1 MRIPSAV
8 VLPALL
14 LVVARIGGQQ
24 PSAGFVPVT
33 SPMLQ
38 EPDPADWLMWR
49 RTLNSWGYSPLQQIN
64 RANVANLRMVWS
76 RGMGPGVQE
85 ATPLVHNG
93 VMYLP
98 NPSDYI
104 QAIDAATGDLKWEYK
119 RQVPED
125 LGKFIPVPSINRNL
139 AIFADKIIDTSQD
152 DFLFALDAVTGK
164 LAWETRIV
172 DYREA
177 PAQET
182 AGPLIA
188 NGKIFSTRGCEFKFS
203 PDGCVITAHDAATGK
218 ELWRTR
224 TIPRPG
230 EPGDETWG
238 GIPDAKRRHVGAWM
252 VPSYDAELNMLYV
265 GTSVTSP
272 APKFLLAGN
281 DKTYLYHNSTLALNA
296 DTGKIV
302 WYYQHIVDHWDF
314 DHPFERLLVDTAVSP
329 DPSQVAW
336 INPRLRPGER
346 RKVITGIPG
355 KTGIVYTLDRQTG
368 EFLWARPTVM
378 QNVVS
383 KIDPATGAVTVN
395 PETTF
400 TEAGQTRFVCPTPNG
415 GKDFQAGAY
424 SPQTNAMYYGLQNT
438 CMDMTAINNPN
449 TAYSFNSRAQVTPG
463 TNNIGTIYAIS
474 AETGRTL
481 WKYEQRA
488 GMMSLVA
495 TGGGLIFGGDTN
507 GRFRAFDQDTGKV
520 LWEVNLGSPVTGYPI
535 TFSAGG
541 KQYVAASV
549 GNSLVSSGLN
559 RLAPDLHPS
568 NASNIFVF
576 SLP

>member
-1 MRIPSAV
+1 MRIPPAV

-14 LVVARIGGQQ
+14 LVVSRVGGQQ

-93 VMYLP
+93 IMYLP

-125 LGKFIPVPSINRNL
+125 LGKFIPVPSINRNI
-139 AIFADKIIDTSQD
+139 AIFGDKIIDTSQD

-164 LAWETRIV
+164 FAWETRIV

-203 PDGCVITAHDAATGK
+203 PDGCVITAHDAVTGK

-368 EFLWARPTVM
+368 EFLWARPTVT

-424 SPQTNAMYYGLQNT
+424 SPVTNAMYYGLQNT

-449 TAYSFNSRAQVTPG
+449 TAYSFNSRAEVTPG
-463 TNNIGTIYAIS
+463 TNNIGTLYAIS
-474 AETGRTL
+474 AETGKTL

-507 GRFRAFDQDTGKV
+507 GRFRAFDQDSGKV